1 MYLYEPSPLPNYSF
15 ELSWRNTIVSGYAYE
30 QRISKEMYPL
40 CKFTCQYNR
49 ASVSTLVGSYK
60 PDASYVEGLRA
71 AWPYMVRIVGL
82 VQSGDT
88 VFTIARGLP
97 AIFNVGLVVG
107 LYRHGVFYGTEEVL
121 SFALEH
127 ITLAGSFIT
136 LPVGAALDDCYLVP
150 YITGYI
156 EGDGQA
162 SVTVTDSTNISWSTT
177 TILTNDIPLIEPLES
192 IRGDKLPVF
201 NGIPI
206 VPAAL
211 ISGDITSYEL
221 VEPVELFVNTKNP
234 YYPIRRD
241 GYDHRGFVANLRAW
255 GEEEFTMLFHLLYY
269 MRGRYKPV
277 YFPEPMPFGNAVLR
291 KTGTYYG
298 TLTLRGVPG
307 IHELQVGS
315 LLYVDLGYTKR
326 IMSVRGF
333 TAYSGGTVLDINEE
347 AVLRQDAASIPSWND
362 KRCVVRRVEKYR
374 LDSDSVKLDSE
385 KFSCYN
391 TTVPFVRVVG

>member
-1 MYLYEPSPLPNYSF
+1 VYLYEPSPLPNYSF
-15 ELSWRNTIVSGYAYE
+15 ELSWRNNIVSGYAYE

-49 ASVSTLVGSYK
+49 ASVSTLVGGYK

-71 AWPYMVRIVGL
+71 AWPYMVKIIGL
-82 VQSGDT
+82 VQAGDNSFT
-88 VFTIARGLP
+88 VARGLP
-97 AIFNVGLVVG
+97 ALLDAGFTVG
-107 LYRHGVFYGTEEVL
+107 LYRHGVFYGTAEVL
-121 SFALEH
+121 YSAIDY
-127 ITLAGSFIT
+127 ITLAGSFAGLPEGIT
-136 LPVGAALDDCYLVP
+136 LDDCYLVP

-156 EGDGQA
+156 NGDGQT
-162 SVTVTDSTNISWSTT
+162 SVTVADSTNISWSMT

-192 IRGDKLPVF
+192 IRGDKLPTF

-211 ISGDITSYEL
+211 VGGDITSYEL
-221 VEPVELFVNTKNP
+221 VEPVNLFENTKNP

-255 GEEEFTMLFHLLYY
+255 GDEESTLLFYLLYY

-277 YFPEPMPFGNAVLR
+277 YFPEPMPFGNAILR
-291 KTGTYYG
+291 KTGVYHG

-307 IHELQVGS
+307 IHELPVGS

-326 IMSVRGF
+326 IMSVLGF
-333 TAYSGGTVLDINEE
+333 TAYAGGTVLNINEE
-347 AVLRQDAASIPSWND
+347 ASLRQDAASIPTWKD
-362 KRCVVRRVEKYR
+362 KRCIVRKVEKYR

-391 TTVPFVRVVG
+391 TTVPFVRVVE